1 MNPPLPPVDYSQPAL
16 FIGGAADGKRS
27 VTAGYPVFRV
37 PVLHEPKSLRDTG
50 DMFST
55 SFETETYNLEF
66 LASPDKVHL
75 LYVHDSLNTS
85 QAIERLLTHY
95 RP

>member
-1 MNPPLPPVDYSQPAL
+1 
-16 FIGGAADGKRS
+16 
-27 VTAGYPVFRV
+27 
-37 PVLHEPKSLRDTG
+37 
-50 DMFST
+50 MFST